1 MNVSAVVPV
10 RDGRAYLAQALE
22 SLRAQSAPPL
32 EILVVDDGSED
43 DSADVAAA
51 IPGVQVV
58 RRPAE
63 GPAAARNA
71 GVELARGEA
80 IAFLDADDLAEPS
93 RLAIQGALLA
103 ADPELLGVSG
113 LMHTFLT
120 PEREDELRGRY
131 ACPPE
136 ALRSY
141 TPGTLLIRRAAFLA
155 TGGLDTSLSG
165 GEVVDWVRRCRAD
178 GLRFHEHDDV
188 VLRRRIHGDNL
199 SLRREQLHAGYL
211 AAARAAVARRGAAS

>member
-32 EILVVDDGSED
+32 EILVVDDGSRD

-51 IPGVQVV
+51 IAGVQVV

-71 GVELARGEA
+71 GARLARGEA
-80 IAFLDADDLAEPS
+80 IAFLDADDLADPS
-93 RLAIQGALLA
+93 RLEVQGRLLA
-103 ADPELLGVSG
+103 AAPEAIGAAG
-113 LMHTFLT
+113 MMRDFLT
-120 PEREDELRGRY
+120 PEREAELRDSH
-131 ACPPE
+131 ACSPDPV
-136 ALRSY
+136 RSF
-141 TPGTLLIRRAAFLA
+141 TPGTLLLRRAAFLA
-155 TGGLDTSLSG
+155 TGGLDTTLPG
-165 GEVVDWVRRCRAD
+165 GEVVDWVSRCRAD
-178 GLRFHEHDDV
+178 GLRFAEHDDV
-188 VLRRRIHGDNL
+188 VLHRRIHGDNL

-211 AAARAAVARRGAAS
+211 EAARAAIARRGAAS